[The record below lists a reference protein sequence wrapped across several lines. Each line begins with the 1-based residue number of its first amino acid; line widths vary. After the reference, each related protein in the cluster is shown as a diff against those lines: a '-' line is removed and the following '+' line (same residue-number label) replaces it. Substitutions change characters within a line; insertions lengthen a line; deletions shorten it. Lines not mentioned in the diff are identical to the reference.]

1 MSDDERL
8 AVLRKELHDACA
20 ERQRLFHHGKAFQ
33 TRYRAHRV
41 GDLIRLLRVEIALLE
56 DKRP

>member
-1 MSDDERL
+1 MTDEDRL
-8 AVLRKELHDACA
+8 AALRKELHDTRA

-33 TRYRAHRV
+33 TRYRAHRM

-56 DKRP
+56 DKRL